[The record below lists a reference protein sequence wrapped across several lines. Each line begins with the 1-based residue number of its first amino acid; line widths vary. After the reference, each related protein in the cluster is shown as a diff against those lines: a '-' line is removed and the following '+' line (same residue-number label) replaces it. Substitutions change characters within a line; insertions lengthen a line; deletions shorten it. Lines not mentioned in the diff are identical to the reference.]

1 MQPAVHAG
9 DVAVLWQIPT
19 SAVKV
24 GDVISFYP
32 PGDTTTPKMHRIVT
46 LTQGQQG
53 IQVTTKGDANNVA
66 DPWGKITLK
75 GATAYRMVGVIPLV
89 GWPTVAIGHFVAGL
103 LLILA
108 GALLVPVTYR
118 SLRHPPE
125 RKAAL
130 AAKEIT
136 P

>member
-46 LTQGQQG
+46 LIQGRQG

-75 GATAYRMVGVIPLV
+75 GATAYRMVGVVPLV
-89 GWPTVAIGHFVAGL
+89 GWLAVGIGHFVAGA

-108 GALLVPVTYR
+108 GLLLVIVTVHW
-118 SLRHPPE
+118 LRQPSQPH
-125 RKAAL
+125 AAP
-130 AAKEIT
+130 AAKGTIS
-136 P
+136 